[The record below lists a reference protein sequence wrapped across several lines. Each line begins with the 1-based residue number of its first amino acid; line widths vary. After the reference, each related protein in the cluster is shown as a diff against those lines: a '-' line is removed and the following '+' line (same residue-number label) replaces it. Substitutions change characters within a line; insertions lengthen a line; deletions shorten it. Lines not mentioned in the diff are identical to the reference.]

1 MSAVLPAAPAG
12 WVVREVLGRGSITT
26 TFTVAQNDKRAVCK
40 RLLPRTTADVIARA
54 SLVREGM
61 ILRHLDRRGAP
72 RWIAD
77 GEDAGGLWL
86 LLELEAMASLGAR
99 MREAAGPL
107 APSFLASATDAA
119 FAALERVH
127 AAGVI
132 HGDLSPD
139 NLLVASDGAT
149 AVLIDFGL
157 ASNAEQPPL
166 TDGAFRGT
174 LVYAAPEVARG
185 EPFGA
190 AADRFALA
198 ASLAHAALG
207 AAPRDGP
214 DPAMLVRAGEER
226 LDAYAARART
236 VVVGAAGDRIARH
249 LAFDPRVR

>member
-1 MSAVLPAAPAG
+1 MSAALPAAPAG
-12 WVVREVLGRGSITT
+12 WIAQAVLGRGSITT
-26 TFTVAQNDKRAVCK
+26 TFTVAQDHKRAVCK
-40 RLLPRTTADVIARA
+40 RLLPRSADNEIARA
-54 SLVREGM
+54 SLAREGK
-61 ILRHLDRRGAP
+61 ILQHLDGRGAP

-86 LLELEAMASLGAR
+86 LLELAAMDSLGAR

-107 APSFLASATDAA
+107 PPSFVARATEAA
-119 FAALERVH
+119 FGALERVH
-127 AAGVI
+127 AAGVV

-139 NLLVASDGAT
+139 NVLVEANAGD

-157 ASNAEQPPL
+157 ASTADWPPL
-166 TDGAFRGT
+166 VDGAFRGT

-190 AADRFALA
+190 SADRFALA

-207 AAPRDGP
+207 AAPREGP
-214 DPAMLVRAGEER
+214 DAAMLVSAGEVP

-236 VVVGAAGDRIARH
+236 LVAGAAGDRIARH
-249 LAFDPRVR
+249 LAFEARVR